1 MAPLLHL
8 TSAAIEELPMRKR
21 VAVVLAGS
29 LGVVGLVG
37 CDDAGDSSA
46 STGEKVER
54 SIDRAGD
61 AIARGAEKTGE
72 ALDKAA
78 DKTAAAVGKGVDQA
92 SELGRRAGDKASDWI
107 DANVSDAARIRD
119 TLASTA
125 EAALTR
131 DRLNDLVSR
140 LAEADRTRIGQ
151 VDDAAA
157 AELNQRAER
166 LRSQWQ
172 AKYNAA
178 LNTEDKSAIFE
189 SARITTISGAGGRK
203 QANVVLPSVRGMPE
217 LNLALVNE
225 GSSLDAWR
233 IDVPD
238 SLTAETL
245 QSQLTAEV
253 KKLEEFSA
261 AWPEDVAEARRLVVH
276 HVLSPLATT
285 AAAPGGATAS
295 R

>member
-1 MAPLLHL
+1 
-8 TSAAIEELPMRKR
+8 MRKR

-37 CDDAGDSSA
+37 CDDAGDNSA
-46 STGEKVER
+46 TTGDKVER
-54 SIDRAGD
+54 AIDRAGD
-61 AIARGAEKTGE
+61 AVARGAEKTGE
-72 ALDKAA
+72 VLDKAA
-78 DKTAAAVGKGVDQA
+78 DKTATAVGKGVDQA
-92 SELGRRAGDKASDWI
+92 SEMGRRAGDKANDWL
-107 DANVSDAARIRD
+107 DANVSDAARIKD
-119 TLASTA
+119 TLASAA

-140 LAEADRTRIGQ
+140 LAEADRTRVGQ

-157 AELNQRAER
+157 AELNQRVER

-172 AKYNAA
+172 GKYNAPFDV
-178 LNTEDKSAIFE
+178 EDENAVFE
-189 SARITTISGAGGRK
+189 NARITTTSGEGNRK
-203 QANVVLPSVRGMPE
+203 QAKVVLPSVRGMPE
-217 LNLALVNE
+217 LNLTLVNE

-233 IDVPD
+233 IDAPD

-245 QSQLTAEV
+245 RSQLTAEV
-253 KKLEEFSA
+253 RKLEEFSA

-276 HVLSPLATT
+276 HVLSPFSTT
-285 AAAPGGATAS
+285 GAGGATAS